1 MSTHIPPNLPRSH
14 SPSNPQ
20 AQQPQGQLSQAQL
33 ADGEDNEAIDIFR
46 KDDRFDDRPLD
57 PEKSRG
63 LLDRLRDWMASAFE
77 SAAVRVREA
86 LGMNKL
92 PSIRDGV
99 AFDDVKVSPPFNVRQ
114 VPRSEYPQEMQDG
127 IAKLEADKAAEAAE
141 ASKQAFVQGADLV
154 PPAPVVS
161 PDEED
166 FRHYLS
172 SWREQMRQKGGQ
184 PDKVLCPQNFVDGA
198 RRFASSLLDLEQQRR
213 AAMEANDKDYWLAP
227 DDQERLEAAAALFI
241 SDDNAA
247 ARTRAKEVLAAGPV
261 QSVSSDQALSFHA
274 WRDWKRNPDKLPV
287 RENFS
292 LDAAVAYARL
302 QIQTHASGAQLKDN
316 QELRAL
322 LGDATELIANQHLY
336 DVRLQEAWL
345 LASLEDLR
353 ASDEPQ
359 PSEQKPA
366 SVKASASPPPPAPPA
381 RTARPAPPARR
392 ERAEASSVRLTFAER
407 MGLPDLGSLAPE
419 DRMMAEETFSKFVDA
434 FRRNMAGFRSDA
446 NADYL
451 FPECVAVADDYAEKI
466 IAAQDAKL
474 SDAQRDRLLAA
485 LRLRE
490 LYAQYR
496 S

>member
-1 MSTHIPPNLPRSH
+1 MSTHIPPNQPRPH
-14 SPSNPQ
+14 SPSN
-20 AQQPQGQLSQAQL
+20 PQGQLSQAKL
-33 ADGEDNEAIDIFR
+33 PDGEGDEAIDIFR

-57 PEKSRG
+57 PEKSPG

-77 SAAVRVREA
+77 SAAMRVREA
-86 LGMNKL
+86 LGMNKV
-92 PSIRDGV
+92 PSIRDGA
-99 AFDDVKVSPPFNVRQ
+99 AFDDIKVSAPFNVRQ

-213 AAMEANDKDYWLAP
+213 AAMEANNKDYWLAP

-241 SDDNAA
+241 SDDNAP
-247 ARTRAKEVLAAGPV
+247 ARNRAKEVLAAGPV

-292 LDAAVAYARL
+292 FEAAVAYAQL

-322 LGDATELIANQHLY
+322 LGDATELIANQNLY
-336 DVRLQEAWL
+336 EVRLDEAWL

-353 ASDEPQ
+353 ASDKPQ
-359 PSEQKPA
+359 ASEQKPV
-366 SVKASASPPPPAPPA
+366 SVEASASPPPAAPPA
-381 RTARPAPPARR
+381 RPAPRART
-392 ERAEASSVRLTFAER
+392 ERAEASLAKLSFAER
-407 MGLPDLGSLAPE
+407 MGLPDLASLTPE
-419 DRMMAEETFSKFVDA
+419 DLMMAEETFINFVEA
-434 FRRNMAGFRSDA
+434 FRRDMTGFKSDA
-446 NADYL
+446 KADYL
-451 FPECVAVADDYAEKI
+451 SPECVAVADDYAEKI
-466 IAAQDAKL
+466 IAAQDVKL

>member
-1 MSTHIPPNLPRSH
+1 MSNNIPPNLPRPH

-20 AQQPQGQLSQAQL
+20 AQRPQQRLPQAPLQ
-33 ADGEDNEAIDIFR
+33 DGEDTEAIDIFR

-57 PEKSRG
+57 PEKSPG

-86 LGMNKL
+86 LGMNKV
-92 PSIRDGV
+92 PSIRDGA
-99 AFDDVKVSPPFNVRQ
+99 AFDDVKVSAPFNVRQ
-114 VPRSEYPQEMQDG
+114 VPRSEYPKEIQDG

-241 SDDNAA
+241 SDDDAA

-261 QSVSSDQALSFHA
+261 QTVSSDQALSFHA
-274 WRDWKRNPDKLPV
+274 WRDWKRHPDKLPV

-292 LDAAVAYARL
+292 LDAAVAYAQR
-302 QIQTHASGAQLKDN
+302 QIQAHAAGAQLKDN
-316 QELRAL
+316 QELRTL
-322 LGDATELIANQHLY
+322 VGDATELIANQHLY
-336 DVRLQEAWL
+336 EVRLDEAWL
-345 LASLEDLR
+345 LASLDDLR
-353 ASDEPQ
+353 ASDKPQ
-359 PSEQKPA
+359 PSDQKPA
-366 SVKASASPPPPAPPA
+366 LVQASASPPPPAPA
-381 RTARPAPPARR
+381 ARPAPPARR
-392 ERAEASSVRLTFAER
+392 ERAEASAVRLTFAER

-419 DRMMAEETFSKFVDA
+419 DRMMAEETFGKFVEA

-451 FPECVAVADDYAEKI
+451 YPECVAVADDYAEKI

-474 SDAQRDRLLAA
+474 SDTQRDRLLAA

-496 S
+496 R